1 MGSRSRSFWA
11 WLAFCLCTPTLTEP
25 HGGTGRNL
33 RGCCHPR
40 LRTSIRS
47 RKRLNRTSVTCNRI
61 VNSAIFKF
69 DGQKLKVQRERTQR
83 TTKYRV
89 EEKREQ
95 LSSNVSGRFFY
106 CLIQSSNKIDLR

>member
-25 HGGTGRNL
+25 RGGTGRNL

-47 RKRLNRTSVTCNRI
+47 RQRLNRTSVTCNRI
-61 VNSAIFKF
+61 VNSAILKF
-69 DGQKLKVQRERTQR
+69 DGQKLKVQCERNALPNTGS
-83 TTKYRV
+83 KKIV
-89 EEKREQ
+89 
-95 LSSNVSGRFFY
+95 SSCHLMCLGDFFY
-106 CLIQSSNKIDLR
+106 CLIQSSNKFDLR